1 MSQPI
6 HSATL
11 LATGGN
17 DMSNLPDISSTTT
30 STSDANTLHTTPPL
44 PPLSSD
50 NNTNNPNYRPT
61 LNGAWVLDRNRGS
74 PSAKGFLQ
82 TMSLSDHAIEANEKG
97 DQEHDTIHDI
107 SLTSQHFSI
116 TKTSR
121 VNDLTLNVTLGQ
133 EHLET
138 MERVEDKYSKESAT
152 AKMDRWKKTM
162 ATSEHLGHVRVET
175 SMPTI
180 NGIARVLDVKTLV
193 QETIPINGGI
203 STITNP
209 SSLVDQ
215 LPQQQETQSIYTQH
229 LTIWN
234 ETTGNKCDTTI
245 RHFRPYHGQTR
256 PTALTAGGK
265 KRKQDFE
272 TIPTGNNGL
281 EYDVV
286 AAAAVAATSSP
297 DTSQGKGKRKHSS
310 R

>member
-1 MSQPI
+1 MEND
-6 HSATL
+6 
-11 LATGGN
+11 GN
-17 DMSNLPDISSTTT
+17 NVMSNLPDISTATAS
-30 STSDANTLHTTPPL
+30 SDANTLPAATTPL
-44 PPLSSD
+44 PPLNGD
-50 NNTNNPNYRPT
+50 NTNNPNYRPT

-107 SLTSQHFSI
+107 TLTSQHFSI

-138 MERVEDKYSKESAT
+138 MDRIEDKYSKDSAA
-152 AKMDRWKKTM
+152 AKIDRWKKTM

-180 NGIARVLDVKTLV
+180 NGMARVLDVKTLV
-193 QETIPINGGI
+193 QETVPINTI
-203 STITNP
+203 SNQ
-209 SSLVDQ
+209 SSLDQ
-215 LPQQQETQSIYTQH
+215 LSPQQQQQQETQSIYIQH

-245 RHFRPYHGQTR
+245 RHFRPYHGHTR

-286 AAAAVAATSSP
+286 VAAAAAAATSSP
-297 DTSQGKGKRKHSS
+297 DTGHGDRTHGKGKRKHAS